1 MGHVYDC
8 SVIDYELDSLGI
20 ETLFPIDKSGIKIE
34 NKGKKTIISFVVS
47 GENFNAPRN
56 LVKNGSGI

>member
-1 MGHVYDC
+1 M
-8 SVIDYELDSLGI
+8 GI

-56 LVKNGSGI
+56 LVKNGDNL